1 MSCYGCA
8 REFGL
13 FHREHACTKCGFGFC
28 AECVKYRAVI
38 PGKGTKES
46 KVCANCFNAIKNPEK
61 VARSYAPPAAL
72 QKRLDALESP
82 GGPPVIVYTEN
93 RKMASLRRG
102 LSTDDQK
109 ILDRLQK
116 LQKERKEKD
125 NAPSDSDLK
134 DRLDKLKD
142 IKPSSRPQ
150 PPNSGTAFYKPPDN
164 RSEEEQTR
172 RLMEGVTREVEIDAS
187 QPTPEQDIALRL
199 AKLRGMDL
207 EKVKAS
213 LNKPSMPDPTAF
225 IADSHSRNKENIS
238 EMDLDEV
245 SKLMQDVARDTEL
258 EAKSAML
265 EIEKDK
271 AIQEQLEKLNVRRG
285 KKADAENAAIDS
297 EDESSEDDLA
307 AEQRITKQI
316 LEEQA
321 LEERLGR
328 IPDLPEIDSSSS
340 RGAKRSQIPVDL
352 DDRDYEPEEL
362 PWCAICNED
371 AALRCSGCDDD
382 LYCGSCFREF
392 HVGEDPSEHKTSKYT
407 NKNKYK

>member
-1 MSCYGCA
+1 M
-8 REFGL
+8 
-13 FHREHACTKCGFGFC
+13 FHRERACTKCGFGFC

-38 PGKGTKES
+38 PGTGSKES
-46 KVCANCFNAIKNPEK
+46 RVCAACCNSINNPEK
-61 VARSYAPPAAL
+61 VVRSYAPPAAL
-72 QKRLDALESP
+72 QKRLEALESP

-125 NAPSDSDLK
+125 RAPSDSELK

-142 IKPSSRPQ
+142 VKPGSLPQSS
-150 PPNSGTAFYKPPDN
+150 NFGTAFYKPPDN

-172 RLMEGVTREVEIDAS
+172 RLLEGVTKEAEIDAS

-213 LNKPSMPDPTAF
+213 MKPNMPDPTAF
-225 IADSHSRNKENIS
+225 IANSSSRNKENIS
-238 EMDLDEV
+238 DMDLDEV
-245 SKLMQDVARDTEL
+245 AKLMQDVARDTEL
-258 EAKSAML
+258 EAKSAL
-265 EIEKDK
+265 LDLEKDK

-285 KKADAENAAIDS
+285 KKSDENAAIDS
-297 EDESSEDDLA
+297 DESEEDDLA

-321 LEERLGR
+321 LEERLR
-328 IPDLPEIDSSSS
+328 ILPDLPGRDLASSH
-340 RGAKRSQIPVDL
+340 GAKRNQIPGDL
-352 DDRDYEPEEL
+352 DERDFEPEEL
-362 PWCAICNED
+362 PWCVICNED
-371 AALRCSGCDDD
+371 AKLRCGGCGGD
-382 LYCGSCFREF
+382 LYCGGCFREF
-392 HVGEDPSEHKTSKYT
+392 HVDEDPNEHKTSKYT
-407 NKNKYK
+407 NRTKHN